1 MKCIVKENLILKDYI
16 KYLKQLNF
24 KNFGN
29 SFLTNTSKKYDFQK
43 YHESV
48 ILFEK
53 KVSSQK
59 SYIESTNLL
68 KSSENIDV
76 LDDTI
81 YKKNQKIKEILK
93 ILFQNNLNKLDAVF
107 RKVVLIEKLKINI
120 TKKYFKNKNLNNK
133 YLNDILVKL
142 KKILL
147 KK

>member
-1 MKCIVKENLILKDYI
+1 M
-16 KYLKQLNF
+16 
-24 KNFGN
+24 
-29 SFLTNTSKKYDFQK
+29 
-43 YHESV
+43 
-48 ILFEK
+48 FEK

-133 YLNDILVKL
+133 YLNDVYIPEFDDY
-142 KKILL
+142 
-147 KK
+147 